1 MAMVADRWAVVRKA
15 TVVGDRSRIFTIALG
30 ASWCLVVAL
39 PLLISGAIGRAGSG
53 VPLLGVV
60 VWIALLRAARWLS
73 PAARADA
80 QMRRGKYEPARAL
93 AEQELAISGENA
105 WTGARRLVWLNRRT
119 NALLGLGCADAALAA
134 SVEALDAYPDP
145 ETVANCAMALL
156 RLNRYDEAAGAARL
170 ALSLTR
176 ERSLAGNAVLATVM
190 LTRRMP
196 AEAEALARA
205 GLSDARALLPL
216 VRAEPYALCLLAL
229 ARAERAQGRKPAAER
244 TVREL
249 HQAGRRSSLVRAM
262 ALCEEVSGLVDTNEQ
277 REAGLALIAD
287 AARLAPGFVHWYLT
301 QPDTCTLLRNEERF
315 KGLRAAAYDQF
326 AEFAAAAPPMEF
338 VTIALASAQ
347 RDAHPRPAPQS
358 SREALL
364 MQVATLGGTCALLI
378 WWTWRFLLA
387 A

>member
-1 MAMVADRWAVVRKA
+1 MATVADRWAGVRKA

-39 PLLISGAIGRAGSG
+39 PLLISGAIGRAGNG

-60 VWIALLRAARWLS
+60 VWIALLRAARWFS

-80 QMRRGKYEPARAL
+80 QMRRGKYAQARAL

-134 SVEALDAYPDP
+134 AVEALDAYPDP
-145 ETVANCAMALL
+145 ETVANCAMTLL

-176 ERSLAGNAVLATVM
+176 E
-190 LTRRMP
+190 P
-196 AEAEALARA
+196 
-205 GLSDARALLPL
+205 
-216 VRAEPYALCLLAL
+216 LCLLAL

-244 TVREL
+244 VVREL
-249 HQAGRRSSLVRAM
+249 HQASRRSSLVQAM
-262 ALCEEVSGLVDTNEQ
+262 ALCEEVSGLVDTDEQ
-277 REAGLALIAD
+277 REVGLALIAD

-301 QPDTCTLLRNEERF
+301 QPDTCTLLRDEERF

-364 MQVATLGGTCALLI
+364 MQVATLGGTVALLI
-378 WWTWRFLLA
+378 WWTWRFFLA
-387 A
+387 V